1 MMDVRRRRKGFTL
14 IELMIVV
21 SIIGLLAAIA
31 IPSFLRYQLRSKRSE
46 GYSNLAGIAKSQ
58 KAYMAAYGNPLGVGL
73 AQPAGAPGPSK
84 RAWTAAAE
92 AAFGPLGFRPEGN
105 VFFTYDVNTG
115 CGCTTC
121 FTATAY
127 GDIDG
132 DGNVSALMYVQPD
145 PANAVCPNLLFGFG
159 TPVENGSPVLNQV
172 AWSAAADD
180 F

>member
-46 GYSNLAGIAKSQ
+46 AYSNLAGIAKSQ
-58 KAYMAAYGNPLGVGL
+58 KAYMAAYGNPLAVPVSQPGGGL
-73 AQPAGAPGPSK
+73 GTAK

-92 AAFGPLGFRPEGN
+92 TAFGPLGFRPEGN
-105 VFFTYDVNTG
+105 VFFDYDVNTG
-115 CGCTTC
+115 CACTTC

-145 PANAVCPNLLFGFG
+145 AANSACPSTLFGFG
-159 TPVENGSPVLNQV
+159 TPVENGSPVVNQV
-172 AWSAAADD
+172 AWSGAADD